1 MTGGGTGIGA
11 ATARL
16 LATKEWDLALVGRRA
31 ELLRETAVATETAGA
46 ASLVIASDLG
56 APEAP
61 GQIVDAVQQRFG
73 RLDGIVNNAAVIA
86 VKPLETWT
94 TREFDEHVAV
104 NVRAP
109 MFLIQ
114 AGLPLLRLSAA
125 PAVVNVSS
133 SSANMV
139 RTHQAVYGMTKC
151 ALEYLTR
158 SLAGELAPDGVR
170 VNSIAP
176 GPVATPIHETWA
188 DDLEAAYESLAGQ
201 VPLGRIAAA
210 EEIALW
216 VALLLDPST
225 GWVTGA
231 TIPVDGGQ
239 ALDRV

>member
-1 MTGGGTGIGA
+1 M
-11 ATARL
+11 
-16 LATKEWDLALVGRRA
+16 
-31 ELLRETAVATETAGA
+31 
-46 ASLVIASDLG
+46 
-56 APEAP
+56 
-61 GQIVDAVQQRFG
+61 DAVQQRFG

-139 RTHQAVYGMTKC
+139 RTNQAVYGMTKC